1 MKTKELLK
9 QYSERLSSIGEE
21 YSEYVVEQKQ
31 WLHQNRLTQLFVVD
45 TNVVND
51 FVAHLR
57 KMLWSPDI
65 EIRVLQV
72 NGVARV
78 YVYVVPNQF
87 FRKVS

>member
-1 MKTKELLK
+1 MKTKEILK
-9 QYSERLSSIGEE
+9 QYSEKLSRFVEG
-21 YSEYVVEQKQ
+21 YGDYVVEQKQ

-45 TNVVND
+45 SRIVND
-51 FVAHLR
+51 FVDHLR
-57 KMLWSPDI
+57 KLFWSPDV

-87 FRKVS
+87 FRKAS